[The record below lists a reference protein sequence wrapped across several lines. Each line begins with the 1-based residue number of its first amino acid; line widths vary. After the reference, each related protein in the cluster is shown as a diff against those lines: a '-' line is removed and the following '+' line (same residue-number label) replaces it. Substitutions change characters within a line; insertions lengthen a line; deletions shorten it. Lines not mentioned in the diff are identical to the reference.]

1 MQMTSSSPV
10 DVDRCCAGTR
20 SRAARRLL
28 TAAAATM
35 LLTLASAGPAL
46 ADSASLSFTDAAG
59 VSDPV
64 VGVGRT
70 ITLSVSSAVST
81 RVHVRFRP
89 AGGAPCAPS
98 ASSDSGASSFEGF
111 SGDTFSGTTVN
122 GNVTL
127 TKTGIWPTP
136 GTFQFCIWLAE
147 STSTPATAFVQHVTF
162 RRPVGSISA
171 TVAPI
176 TPRVGETATVTIVG
190 STEAPKYIYASIRAA
205 GGAPCAT
212 SASADSGH
220 RLVNGVSKNGAFSV
234 PVTTIQSAPGTYL
247 ICLWLADSSSDGT
260 PVAGPQ
266 PATFT
271 VIAPCVVPAAPR
283 FTALA
288 PFLTML
294 SAANCTSGAMNYT
307 ASRTF
312 PRGTIIKTTPV
323 AGTSLAPQAPVT
335 LLISAGKRCRVPQ
348 IRAGARLTGARMRLR
363 ALNCVPGRVRT
374 VRSSRRRGNVVGYT
388 PGSGRTLKPRA
399 VVGIRIS
406 GGPRYNGS

>member
-1 MQMTSSSPV
+1 
-10 DVDRCCAGTR
+10 
-20 SRAARRLL
+20 
-28 TAAAATM
+28 M
-35 LLTLASAGPAL
+35 LLTLAGASPAL

-70 ITLSVSSAVST
+70 LTLSVNSAVST
-81 RVHVRFRP
+81 HVYVRYRP

-98 ASSDSGASSFEGF
+98 ASSDSGSGGFEGF
-111 SGDTFSGTTVN
+111 SGDTFNGTTVN
-122 GNVTL
+122 GTVKL
-127 TKTGIWPTP
+127 AKTGTWPTP
-136 GTFQFCIWLAE
+136 GTFQFCIWLAASE
-147 STSTPATAFVQHVTF
+147 STPATPFMQNVTF
-162 RRPVGSISA
+162 RRPVGAISA

-176 TPRVGETATVTIVG
+176 TPQVNELATVTIVG
-190 STEAPKYIYASIRAA
+190 SSEAPKHVYATIRPA

-212 SASADSGH
+212 SWNADSG
-220 RLVNGVSKNGAFSV
+220 RSLVNGRDVNGAFSV
-234 PVTTIQSAPGTYL
+234 QATTSQATPGAYL
-247 ICLWLADSSSDGT
+247 ICLWLADSESDGA

-271 VIAPCVVPAAPR
+271 VIAPCIVPAAPR

-288 PFLTML
+288 PFLTAL
-294 SAANCTSGAMNYT
+294 SAAHCTSGAMNYT

-312 PRGTIIKTTPV
+312 PRGTIIKTTPI

-335 LLISAGKRCRVPQ
+335 LLISAGPRCRVPQ
-348 IRAGARLTGARMRLR
+348 VRAGARLSGARMRLR
-363 ALNCVPGRVRT
+363 ALNCVPGRVKT

-388 PGSGRTLKPRA
+388 PRSGRILKPRA